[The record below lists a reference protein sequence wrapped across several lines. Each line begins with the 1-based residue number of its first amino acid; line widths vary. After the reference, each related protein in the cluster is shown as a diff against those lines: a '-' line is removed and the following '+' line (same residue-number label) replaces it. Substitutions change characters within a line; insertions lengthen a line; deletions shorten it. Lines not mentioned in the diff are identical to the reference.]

1 MPSATVNTGQSFE
14 VDNPVARSL
23 PTGDAPL
30 RKSVSFAVSTLTGHR
45 TSLHAK
51 PTDTIAS
58 IKDQIHAKDG
68 IPPAQQRLV
77 LSGEDLADARSVA
90 DCAITGDTQLHLMLR
105 LPAEPDTELLAKMAE
120 HGLTKVDQAQLMG
133 EGVTSLN
140 DFLALHDEDFR
151 ASRIDIDARRRAKL
165 EQDRA
170 AAARRHEERA
180 LQRGS
185 LLVNPIAIQLVQR
198 GITGHIWR
206 RVQMQRRRIRWLRAT
221 STRADGSNPM
231 DRQQP
236 TANV

>member
-1 MPSATVNTGQSFE
+1 MPSATGDTGQSFE
-14 VDNPVARSL
+14 VDNPVARGSL
-23 PTGDAPL
+23 TGGAPL

-120 HGLTKVDQAQLMG
+120 HGLTKVD
-133 EGVTSLN
+133 
-140 DFLALHDEDFR
+140 H
-151 ASRIDIDARRRAKL
+151 
-165 EQDRA
+165 
-170 AAARRHEERA
+170 
-180 LQRGS
+180 
-185 LLVNPIAIQLVQR
+185 PIAIQLVQR